1 MKRILFCLALAAAL
15 TAPRAFA
22 SNVDFNIGI
31 NVGTRPPAVVPV
43 APPPPV
49 YYEPP
54 VVIEEPPLF
63 IEPPELGFHVAVGI
77 PYDVFFIGGSYYL
90 YKENAWYR
98 APHYRGPWA
107 VTRYNALPWKLRR
120 HSHERVRYYRDA
132 GYRHYRVGNDSYWRS
147 HHFRPKH
154 GWKEARKVER
164 AQMKRDWK
172 DERRWEKDH
181 GNREWNGSHGG
192 HGDSRHG
199 GHEHSRRPGDR

>member
-43 APPPPV
+43 APPPSL

-98 APHYRGPWA
+98 APTTGS
-107 VTRYNALPWKLRR
+107 LG
-120 HSHERVRYYRDA
+120 RDPLQ
-132 GYRHYRVGNDSYWRS
+132 
-147 HHFRPKH
+147 RPSL
-154 GWKEARKVER
+154 ET
-164 AQMKRDWK
+164 AQAF
-172 DERRWEKDH
+172 
-181 GNREWNGSHGG
+181 
-192 HGDSRHG
+192 
-199 GHEHSRRPGDR
+199 P